1 MRPGTVRIRPIAGL
15 MAVAVQEAGHGVP
28 HLCISQPRSRR
39 PPDGWKEAIYSTR
52 HFLVGGWDVSYLLD
66 SARIEHSGELGQ
78 KANIRSHVRVG
89 LRKMK
94 AS

>member
-1 MRPGTVRIRPIAGL
+1 

-66 SARIEHSGELGQ
+66 SARIEHSVWLRGLPH
-78 KANIRSHVRVG
+78 RRVNRISISTG
-89 LRKMK
+89 CSM
-94 AS
+94 